1 MFLAAVSLGGIFCPS
16 LFVVHVGQELGAFL
30 ETSFWRRSVV
40 KGKVIGEEQWH
51 LFHLFS
57 RLFLSGLGQIT

>member
-16 LFVVHVGQELGAFL
+16 LFVVRIGQELGAFL
-30 ETSFWRRSVV
+30 ETRLWRHSVV
-40 KGKVIGEEQWH
+40 KGKVIAEEQWH
-51 LFHLFS
+51 VSHLFS